1 MSQDIPSQVRI
12 RTDADDGYAH
22 RYESIQQAKDVFGV
36 GNNTAAVI
44 HATEHAHQDLDAKRD
59 ALDFL
64 ADHVGDD
71 VLAEVA
77 DRLSTREMQVAVER
91 TVTVD
96 TE

>member
-1 MSQDIPSQVRI
+1 MSQQIPSQVRI

-22 RYESIQQAKDVFGV
+22 RYESIQKAKEVFGV

-44 HATEHAHQDLDAKRD
+44 HATEHAHQDLAAKRE
-59 ALDFL
+59 ALEFL

-77 DRLSTREMQVAVER
+77 DRLSTREMSVAVER
-91 TVTVD
+91 AVRVE